1 VEVVIVEVL
10 TSVSVLKTVI
20 ETGARVSGII
30 DSAGVIVVK
39 MVFVTSGGVISWVAY
54 EVTAGSVVEVVV
66 DSVVV
71 NEL

>member
-39 MVFVTSGGVISWVAY
+39 MVFVTSGGVIS
-54 EVTAGSVVEVVV
+54 
-66 DSVVV
+66 
-71 NEL
+71 